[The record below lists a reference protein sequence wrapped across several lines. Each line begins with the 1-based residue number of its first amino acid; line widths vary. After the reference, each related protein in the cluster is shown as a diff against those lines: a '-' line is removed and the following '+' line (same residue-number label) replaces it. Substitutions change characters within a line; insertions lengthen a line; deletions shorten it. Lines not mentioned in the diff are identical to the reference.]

1 MIVEA
6 TKKVVERQDLTAAEA
21 EQVMDE
27 IMSGEAEAVNMAA
40 FLTAL
45 RMKGETVEEI
55 TAFAKGMRKHGIK
68 VPVQGDVLEI
78 VGTGGDEAN
87 SINISTTA
95 SILVAAAG
103 YKVAK
108 HGNRSVSSKSG
119 AADCLEALGVKL
131 DLEPEQ
137 NAKVLEASN
146 ICFMFAQKYH
156 SAMRFVGPVRK
167 ALGIRTV
174 FNILGPLA
182 NPAEA
187 DVELL
192 GVYSEELVEPMAHVL
207 DKLGVK
213 RALVVY
219 GQDRLDEISLSAP
232 TTVMEV
238 NQSTFTSYE
247 LTPAQFGMKRCD
259 KSELVGGD
267 GAQNAQITES
277 ILKGECTD
285 AKAEAVILNA
295 GAGIYLMGGADSIAA
310 GIQKARETIAN
321 GKAYEKLQQFVA
333 LTNMILDDLA
343 AATRARVERKM
354 AQIPLET
361 VKEQALNL
369 AAKEGTFTFPFE
381 QAIAKEGISFICEV
395 KKASPSKGIIA
406 EDFPY
411 LEIAREYEKAGAD
424 CISVL
429 TETDYFKGEDRFL
442 REINDAVQIP
452 TIRKDFI
459 IDEYMIYEAKL
470 LGASCVL
477 LIAALLDTE
486 TIRQYKA
493 ICDQLGLSALVEAH
507 DEAEAASA
515 LAAGARM
522 VGVNNRNLKDF
533 TVDIHNST
541 RLRELVPRNVL
552 FVAESGIKTAEDIA
566 ELVSAG
572 VNGVLIGETLMR
584 SPDKAQMLDELRSR
598 V

>member
-1 MIVEA
+1 MIAEA

-27 IMSGEAEAVNMAA
+27 IMSGKAEAVNMAA

-108 HGNRSVSSKSG
+108 HG

-137 NAKVLEASN
+137 NAKVLEESN

-238 NQSTFTSYE
+238 NQGTFTRYE
-247 LTPAQFGMKRCD
+247 LTPEQFGMKRCD

-267 GAQNAQITES
+267 GAQNAQITEN

-310 GIQKARETIAN
+310 GIQKAREIIAN

-333 LTNMILDDLA
+333 LTN
-343 AATRARVERKM
+343 E
-354 AQIPLET
+354 
-361 VKEQALNL
+361 
-369 AAKEGTFTFPFE
+369 
-381 QAIAKEGISFICEV
+381 
-395 KKASPSKGIIA
+395 
-406 EDFPY
+406 
-411 LEIAREYEKAGAD
+411 EK
-424 CISVL
+424 
-429 TETDYFKGEDRFL
+429 
-442 REINDAVQIP
+442 
-452 TIRKDFI
+452 
-459 IDEYMIYEAKL
+459 
-470 LGASCVL
+470 
-477 LIAALLDTE
+477 
-486 TIRQYKA
+486 
-493 ICDQLGLSALVEAH
+493 
-507 DEAEAASA
+507 
-515 LAAGARM
+515 
-522 VGVNNRNLKDF
+522 
-533 TVDIHNST
+533 
-541 RLRELVPRNVL
+541 
-552 FVAESGIKTAEDIA
+552 
-566 ELVSAG
+566 
-572 VNGVLIGETLMR
+572 
-584 SPDKAQMLDELRSR
+584 
-598 V
+598 